1 MAGHAAAAWLPEHK
15 KSALLSYRLRQGKV
29 DHSTRT
35 VLIISD
41 LPTKINTGRLL
52 SMNKDK
58 PAYWA
63 VIPASVRYDTQIPA
77 NAKLLFAEIS
87 ALTGETGYC
96 YATNDYFSNLYGL
109 SGRSI
114 TRLLSILSDRGMIR
128 IEDGDGGASVRR
140 IYAGLNPLSG
150 VADPPT
156 KMSTPL
162 DKNVGGPPTKM
173 STGIINNNTIPP
185 ITPQRGDASAA
196 WKPERFEGLWK
207 FYPHPSNDRKSRAR
221 KVWDRLRLDDAT
233 IDTLARCLR
242 YDMEGEE
249 WQRGIGI
256 PHLSTYLNQRAWE
269 DALDRMAEE
278 APEDDGGWADDPEE
292 I

>member
-1 MAGHAAAAWLPEHK
+1 
-15 KSALLSYRLRQGKV
+15 
-29 DHSTRT
+29 
-35 VLIISD
+35 
-41 LPTKINTGRLL
+41 
-52 SMNKDK
+52 MNKDK

-87 ALTGETGYC
+87 ALTGKEGYC
-96 YATNDYFSNLYGL
+96 YATNGYFSELYGL
-109 SGRSI
+109 TDRTISK
-114 TRLLSILSDRGMIR
+114 LLSILSDRGMIR
-128 IEDGDGGASVRR
+128 IEDRDGGSTVRR
-140 IYAGLNPLSG
+140 IYAGLNPLAD
-150 VADPPT
+150 VADPL
-156 KMSTPL
+156 KKNSTPPEEKFRAPL
-162 DKNVGGPPTKM
+162 KKN

-221 KVWDRLRLDDAT
+221 KVWDRLQLDDAT